1 MKRTYNTAK
10 EGGTRRKG
18 VESRIISFINKI
30 REIDYKYLPKPSLRK
45 TDSAAHSKALS
56 VWRKKVQDACAN
68 EKKYLAAEE
77 KIQISSYKK
86 LMTRYRSSLKSM
98 KFLHPKFEIQLDA
111 LKVRYRSKA
120 DYIEVYRTDVVSLR
134 NMLKEAKS
142 LLSTE
147 LRDKPNE
154 RWAYTQVSR
163 LDYEHPALRYMRLNS
178 DQMAIFKQDGVTN
191 LAARQKKDNR
201 LLVPFNKIN
210 LEFKRIAER
219 YAVLDY
225 ASVVLAV
232 MWFTGRRPIEI
243 FLTGNFEPVGADKI
257 LFSGQAKTKGREESP
272 YEIPVWYDAKALR
285 GMVSHIRNEKQ
296 DSLDGKTADEI
307 NGRTSSTLNDRVKS
321 IFGHGDVEAYDLRR
335 AYGVYTEMLLNNN
348 SDTRSKYIGQI
359 LGHSEKDINTARS
372 YDTVIV
378 DMGGPDEGALIQ
390 KEKDEQESIKE
401 KLLSRLVVMEADG
414 LLKTKAFVRI
424 HAKVIEMV
432 QRGETKFNISRIG
445 EYSGCNRLA
454 IKDFL
459 TKVDLSI

>member
-86 LMTRYRSSLKSM
+86 LMTRYRNDLKNM

-134 NMLKEAKS
+134 SMLKEAKS

-154 RWAYTQVSR
+154 RWAYAQVSR

-191 LAARQKKDNR
+191 LAAIQKKANAFMDA
-201 LLVPFNKIN
+201 LAFSN
-210 LEFKRIAER
+210 LWI
-219 YAVLDY
+219 
-225 ASVVLAV
+225 
-232 MWFTGRRPIEI
+232 
-243 FLTGNFEPVGADKI
+243 GAAAAAC
-257 LFSGQAKTKGREESP
+257 LWQS
-272 YEIPVWYDAKALR
+272 
-285 GMVSHIRNEKQ
+285 
-296 DSLDGKTADEI
+296 
-307 NGRTSSTLNDRVKS
+307 
-321 IFGHGDVEAYDLRR
+321 
-335 AYGVYTEMLLNNN
+335 
-348 SDTRSKYIGQI
+348 
-359 LGHSEKDINTARS
+359 
-372 YDTVIV
+372 
-378 DMGGPDEGALIQ
+378 
-390 KEKDEQESIKE
+390 
-401 KLLSRLVVMEADG
+401 G
-414 LLKTKAFVRI
+414 LLLDRQSKQSMFLPVCCKSLCCIKRVPQLAFS
-424 HAKVIEMV
+424 AQQK
-432 QRGETKFNISRIG
+432 
-445 EYSGCNRLA
+445 
-454 IKDFL
+454 
-459 TKVDLSI
+459 